1 MKLRCYN
8 VTNSP
13 FNYINARWTHPGFKA
28 SQVNTSDPIQ
38 TGYENGVSYTI
49 WTMEVNVSAA
59 DTGKKWT
66 ICDFQQGDFPLRI
79 EFTFL
84 FFKKYDQDQDVV
96 TDHIGSFIDKRDINS
111 QLEYEIKRQISDN
124 YALLPSSVNTS
135 TDGQQFF
142 IKIPTPTT
150 SHEHIYS
157 EEF

>member
-28 SQVNTSDPIQ
+28 SQNNTSEPIQ

-66 ICDFQQGDFPLRI
+66 IRGF
-79 EFTFL
+79 FTVI
-84 FFKKYDQDQDVV
+84 Y
-96 TDHIGSFIDKRDINS
+96 SN
-111 QLEYEIKRQISDN
+111 RQIHKN
-124 YALLPSSVNTS
+124 WKSV
-135 TDGQQFF
+135 FL
-142 IKIPTPTT
+142 I
-150 SHEHIYS
+150 
-157 EEF
+157 